1 MSDKPEK
8 TPKLAGKD
16 RFQQSDF
23 SIARFAAKVP
33 NGITLDDVM
42 NPEFFSNHLDRMKPG
57 MEITVLSDDFQLDAR
72 LRVLTV
78 EKTTASLRVLDDY
91 SGAKETNSKPAK
103 EPKPAKD
110 SGAKGGNSGGEGS
123 GTISGQ
129 QGQQT
134 DKLKAED
141 LEVSHGGPQGWRFK
155 HGDKIVDQGFGSK
168 ADAEAARD
176 KYLAKVNGGDAA

>member
-1 MSDKPEK
+1 MSEKPEK

-103 EPKPAKD
+103 AP
-110 SGAKGGNSGGEGS
+110 KGGNAKDAEGKADEGS

-155 HGDKIVDQGFGSK
+155 HGDKIVDQGFASK

-176 KYLAKVNGGDAA
+176 KYLAKVNGGDAQ